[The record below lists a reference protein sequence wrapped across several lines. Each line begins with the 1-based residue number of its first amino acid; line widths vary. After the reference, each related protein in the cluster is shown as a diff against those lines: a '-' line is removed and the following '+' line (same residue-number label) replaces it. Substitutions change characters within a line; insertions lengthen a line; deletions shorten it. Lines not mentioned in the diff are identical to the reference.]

1 MRKPHMAGHGP
12 SERIVVRP
20 ERTAGTARLKGPKPR
35 DLRTPV
41 KPEGRAGNA
50 RRGVTM
56 DYQMGFTSGPSH

>member
-20 ERTAGTARLKGPKPR
+20 ERTADTARLKGPKPR

-41 KPEGRAGNA
+41 KPESRTRSA

-56 DYQMGFTSGPSH
+56 DYQMRFTSGPSD